1 MKKYKIGIVGGG
13 FGKYGLIP
21 AFRLDPRCEIVSICT
36 KTKLTSESIAK
47 EYLINSSY
55 TNYEKMIYESNL
67 DIIAIATVPIIQEKI
82 IELAAVKGINI
93 FCEKPA
99 GTSYSK
105 VVELNNLIKK
115 NKIRT
120 CIDFPFVEIEE
131 FKYLKNIIDKSEL
144 GTIDRCNINWSF
156 NAHHI
161 KNKIISWKS
170 SETEGGGIVSMYA
183 SHSLN
188 YIEFFFGKIK
198 KLQVTKHKNNELKV
212 KLESIDGI
220 FIDLKIN
227 INATKEKEHN
237 LEIMGTKKSLLLSSK
252 NPLRFSDFNINMD
265 NQQIYIDKSKDN
277 AEDQRYLIVHSLV
290 KKFID
295 SIAYNRS
302 IFSDFDAGVR
312 NQYLIGKVNDNN
324 SLNNWIEL

>member
-36 KTKLTSESIAK
+36 KTKLSAESIAK
-47 EYLINSSY
+47 EYSINSNY
-55 TNYEKMIYESNL
+55 TNYEKMIDENNL
-67 DIIAIATVPIIQEKI
+67 DIIAIATVPLIQEKI

-99 GTSYSK
+99 GASYSK
-105 VVELNNLIKK
+105 VLELNNLIKK

-120 CIDFPFVEIEE
+120 CIDFPFVEIDE

-144 GTIDRCNINWSF
+144 GTIDRCRINWSF

-170 SETEGGGIVSMYA
+170 SETEGGGLVPMYA

-198 KLQVTKHKNNELKV
+198 KLNVVKHKNNQLQINFK
-212 KLESIDGI
+212 SIDGI
-220 FIDLKIN
+220 FIDLNIN
-227 INATKEKEHN
+227 INSTKEKVHN
-237 LEIMGTKKSLLLSSK
+237 LEIRGTNKSLLLSSK
-252 NPLRFSDFNINMD
+252 NPLRFSDFNINIE
-265 NQQIYIDKSKDN
+265 NQKIYIDKSIDSS
-277 AEDQRYLIVHSLV
+277 EDKRFLIVYSLV

-302 IFSDFDAGVR
+302 IFSDFDVGLR
-312 NQYLIGKVNDNN
+312 NQYLIDVVNDNN
-324 SLNNWIEL
+324 SLNNWIEV